1 MMSSQVAS
9 DPDEPSVGA
18 SDGARTAALD
28 DGRAIAYACY
38 GDASGDP
45 VVFLHGTP
53 GSRRLA
59 GLFERAA
66 AERGLRIL
74 APDRPGYGE
83 SPPWPDHGLRDA
95 PAVVTAVMDDAD
107 VSTAGLVAF
116 SGGAPHAL
124 AVAGNEPDRITRVD
138 IVSGATPPAVSE
150 EPPFLQRALQ
160 GLAARTPRLLGA
172 LFRGQAWAARR
183 GSPEIVAAQY
193 TEAEPDEAFSD
204 ETVDIVA
211 EDFVEAVTGPGA
223 ATSREFA
230 RNATAWEIDLG
241 AITSDVQLWHG
252 ARDTNVPLDDVEAL
266 AETIP
271 DASLTVLEDAD
282 HLTTL
287 LRATPDLLDAHA

>member
-1 MMSSQVAS
+1 MSSHVA
-9 DPDEPSVGA
+9 PEPEGRSVDA
-18 SDGARTAALD
+18 SGGPRTVTVDGDRE
-28 DGRAIAYACY
+28 IAYATY
-38 GDASGDP
+38 GDTAGDP

-59 GLFERAA
+59 GLLESAA

-83 SPPWPDHGLRDA
+83 STACPEHTLQDA
-95 PAVVTAVMDDAD
+95 PDVIAAVMDDAG

-124 AVAGNEPDRITRVD
+124 AMAANEPERVTRVD
-138 IVSGATPPAVSE
+138 VVSGATPPAVSDD
-150 EPPFLQRALQ
+150 PPLVQRTLQ

-183 GSPEIVAAQY
+183 HSPELVAAQY
-193 TEAEPDEAFSD
+193 TERTPTEAFSD
-204 ETVDIVA
+204 ETVELVA

-230 RNATAWEIDLG
+230 DTATTWEFDYESL
-241 AITSDVQLWHG
+241 TTDVRFWHG
-252 ARDTNVPLDDVEAL
+252 ERDTNVPLDGVEAL
-266 AETIP
+266 AETVP
-271 DASLTVLEDAD
+271 DADLTVLEDAD

-287 LRATPDLLDAHA
+287 LDARPDVLDAHT